1 MKEVLK
7 QVKNLQ
13 LGSLIRVEWFD
24 ASIGKSISS
33 SGNVDVPV
41 KSWGIYLGV
50 LGEKNKHIVLAQNTF
65 KFTDGVF
72 DVDFTSI
79 PLSWAVTTTV
89 LSMNEVSKEEAQA
102 LLQCFLHGR
111 ARTLKRRIC
120 NHG

>member
-1 MKEVLK
+1 MLK
-7 QVKNLQ
+7 QIKQ
-13 LGSLIRVEWFD
+13 LRPGFLIRVEWFD
-24 ASIGKSISS
+24 ASIGKSMGS

-65 KFTDGVF
+65 KYSGGVY

-79 PLSWAVTTTV
+79 PLSWAMTTTV
-89 LSMNEVSKEEAQA
+89 LSMSEVGPEEAHG
-102 LLQCFLHGR
+102 LLQCFLLGR